1 MYLSLYI
8 TCYVN
13 KYSIIQRI
21 ELKIEVKETIFR
33 LVIANSKVSQYNSTI
48 SVNILKY
55 LHLIKINHGL
65 SMNKFHWLIDQSKS
79 I

>member
-1 MYLSLYI
+1 MFKQTSIMSCTYHYVLPV
-8 TCYVN
+8 VN

-48 SVNILKY
+48 SVSILKY
-55 LHLIKINHGL
+55 LHLIKINHGM
-65 SMNKFHWLIDQSKS
+65 SMNKFH
-79 I
+79 